1 MRWPE
6 PLTWLESADFPVS
19 SMSRLEPLPLVAF
32 PPNGLYRSD
41 MMEALDRIGRPWHV
55 VFTSSSLVSIQSAV
69 AEGLGVSLLPTR
81 VILPAHCAVPELA
94 GLPAVEPME
103 IVIRHMDHGPE
114 QIRQLA
120 GILAETVES

>member
-1 MRWPE
+1 
-6 PLTWLESADFPVS
+6 
-19 SMSRLEPLPLVAF
+19 MSRLEPLPLVAF
-32 PPNGLYRSD
+32 PPNGLYRGD

-69 AEGLGVSLLPTR
+69 AEGLGVSLLPMR
-81 VILPAHCAVPELA
+81 VMLPAHRAVPELA

-120 GILAETVES
+120 GILAETVEN